1 MFVLI
6 PDLNWVPVEMGSL
19 SYYHSATGDHTL
31 YCYDMSAN
39 NIAGFCIVVARRM
52 MWGCQLF
59 ALNKILHVWP
69 FYWRLFGGIGFLLL
83 ILLPCV
89 WRRLTVK
96 HEKNLGLWNF
106 PRHAYIGRKLLARKF
121 RIRWEKEK
129 KKQLG
134 CVRAGLVFVFF
145 CTGIY
150 TFPTESF
157 GYGPKLFIPT
167 RI

>member
-83 ILLPCV
+83 ILLYTNLQKIMMSV
-89 WRRLTVK
+89 FMEVFDLGRLK
-96 HEKNLGLWNF
+96 LNISFEDF
-106 PRHAYIGRKLLARKF
+106 PSM
-121 RIRWEKEK
+121 
-129 KKQLG
+129 
-134 CVRAGLVFVFF
+134 
-145 CTGIY
+145 GIFLY
-150 TFPTESF
+150 SMDI
-157 GYGPKLFIPT
+157 L
-167 RI
+167 